1 VFRGYYPNGRNYL
14 VTPSGDPAYTK
25 QFGALAVRVCT
36 PTELHA
42 QA

>member
-25 QFGALAVRVCT
+25 HFGTLAVRVCT
-36 PTELHA
+36 PAELVA
-42 QA
+42 